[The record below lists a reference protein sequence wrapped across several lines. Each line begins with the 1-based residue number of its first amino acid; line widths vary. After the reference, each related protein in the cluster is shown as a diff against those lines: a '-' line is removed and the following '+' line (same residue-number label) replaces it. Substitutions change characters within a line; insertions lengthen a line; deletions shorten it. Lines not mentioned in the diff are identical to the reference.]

1 MSTAARLA
9 AQIARDTERL
19 AAIRAHELRREI
31 EARQRAREAF
41 RRAQLER
48 DREIGAVVRQAG
60 MDTWRPEELLGLLLH
75 TMANAGDSVTMRMG
89 YLKIGQEAWPNRT
102 PKVAASPPV
111 MEEPGI

>member
-31 EARQRAREAF
+31 EARQRAREIF

-48 DREIGAVVRQAG
+48 DRELGAVVRQAG
-60 MDTWRPEELLGLLLH
+60 MDTWRPEEILGLLLH
-75 TMANAGDSVTMRMG
+75 TMANAGDSLTMRMG
-89 YLKIGQEAWPNRT
+89 YLEIGQEAWPRSMGAKAT
-102 PKVAASPPV
+102 PPA
-111 MEEPGI
+111 MEEPGS